1 MNSCPLPNGTR
12 VWAYCRDSGGEDQD
26 IETQK
31 SAVLDYIETNG
42 LVLDRLFVDEARP
55 GSSVVGREAFELM
68 IDLSRQDP
76 PLVEGIVLW
85 SFSRFAR
92 NLLDAQFYK
101 ADLRRRGFQ
110 IISMTDDLP
119 GGDLDAIVEALYD
132 WKHEQYLKDL
142 SRNVKRT
149 LHELARQGYSTG
161 GFPPRGYKAEKVKI
175 GTKRNGKP
183 QFATRWVPDPRWASK
198 VHEAFRLRAEGANFS
213 EIRDKTG
220 LYRASNSISCALRN
234 KTYLGIRKCG
244 EIETPG
250 AHEPLVTRELWDRV
264 QDTLWDRPKPG
275 ERWPIGHAHP
285 RRATSSYLLSGLIR
299 CRRCGSAMIG
309 SCDKRKSRSDFRF
322 YICGRRKREG
332 IAGCPTGKLNA
343 SLIEVKLMSL
353 IMDRVLQ
360 REHARGLLEEV
371 NDRISDRIP
380 EVDSELASTRN
391 RLSETNR
398 AISHLLDLAEVHGS
412 EAAWQRLEE
421 RERQKHRLAREVCT
435 LEAQRAQGELRISD
449 EVLEDALSDMSD
461 HLLTASVQDKR
472 KLLHGFVDR
481 IEADQER
488 ASVWYTFPLFA
499 QHGLYI
505 MPPAEFE
512 SAPPP

>member
-1 MNSCPLPNGTR
+1 MNACPLRSGSR
-12 VWAYCRDSGGEDQD
+12 VWAYCRDSGGEEQD

-31 SAVLDYIETNG
+31 RAVLDYIEVNG

-55 GSSVVGREAFELM
+55 GSSVVGRDAFELM

-76 PLVEGIVLW
+76 RLVDGIVLW

-142 SRNVKRT
+142 SLNVKRT
-149 LHELARQGYSTG
+149 LHELARQGYSAG
-161 GFPPRGYKAEKVKI
+161 GFPPRGYKVQKVRI

-183 QFATRWVPDPRWASK
+183 HYVSQWIPDPDWATK
-198 VHEAFRLRAEGANFS
+198 VEQAFSLRAEGASFS
-213 EIRDKTG
+213 EIRDRTG

-234 KTYLGIRKCG
+234 RTYLGIRKCG
-244 EIETPG
+244 SIEAPG
-250 AHEPLVTRELWDRV
+250 AHEPLVTQELWDRV
-264 QDTLWDRPKPG
+264 QATLWERPELGQP
-275 ERWPIGHAHP
+275 WPIGHAHP
-285 RRATSSYLLSGLIR
+285 KRARSPYLLTGLLR

-309 SCDKRKSRSDFRF
+309 ARDKLRSGNYFRF

-332 IAGCPTGKLNA
+332 VAGCPTGKLSA
-343 SLIEVKLMSL
+343 SLLDGK
-353 IMDRVLQ
+353 IMELVLDRILQ
-360 REHARGLLEEV
+360 QSHARGLLDEV
-371 NDRISDRIP
+371 NARISVRVP
-380 EVDSELASTRN
+380 LVDNVLATTR
-391 RLSETNR
+391 RRMADVNR
-398 AISHLLDLAEVHGS
+398 AIFHLLDLAEVHGS
-412 EAAWQRLEE
+412 EAARDRLLE
-421 RERQKHRLAREVCT
+421 RERQRERLATDLRA
-435 LEAQRAQGELRISD
+435 LEAQKTQCQLKVCD
-449 EVLEDALSDMSD
+449 QVLEDALSQIRDGLVRGTVKEKRS
-461 HLLTASVQDKR
+461 LLA
-472 KLLHGFVDR
+472 GFVDR
-481 IEADQER
+481 IETDKER

-499 QHGLYI
+499 RRGLYI

-512 SAPPP
+512 SASPP